1 MYERYCELSS
11 SISFVGIEILRYF
24 EVKNRQYRRKISLI
38 LQILIILLD
47 LNELPCDN
55 VDLAGKV
62 SVFAILLN

>member
-1 MYERYCELSS
+1 MIS